1 MTSLMPSYQPAV
13 PDPNDHQP
21 HRAGRV
27 DTAVLTELATRLTE
41 RDRWLIRLLWDHHV
55 FTIHQI
61 AQLAFGSDSRARA
74 RMIRL
79 TRLGVVERFRPLL
92 PPGHG
97 SAPQHYIIG
106 QGGARVLAA
115 ERDIPYGEL
124 GYRRDRIHAWAVSS
138 RLSHL
143 IGVNGLFT
151 ALFATARDNPPA
163 HLVTWWPEQRC
174 IAKWGGYAR
183 PDGYGRWREGGDE
196 VDFWVEYDTG
206 TEPLGK
212 VAAKLDGYADL
223 AREDGVLTPVL
234 IWTTTAKRETNLHR
248 QLRGAPVPVA
258 TATPAAIRDHRQG
271 PAGPIWLPAGQPA
284 KPRLR
289 LITLARY
296 AQSDHFGGDDE
307 QR

>member
-1 MTSLMPSYQPAV
+1 MPRYLPAV
-13 PDPNDHQP
+13 PEPDADQAR
-21 HRAGRV
+21 RASRSENAAL
-27 DTAVLTELATRLTE
+27 TVLAARLTE

-55 FTIHQI
+55 LTVHQI
-61 AQLAFGSDSRARA
+61 SQLAFGSDSRARA

-124 GYRRDRIHAWAVSS
+124 GYRRDRIHAWAVSP

-151 ALFATARDNPPA
+151 ALVATARHNRA
-163 HLVTWWPEQRC
+163 AQLATWWSEQRC
-174 IAKWGGYAR
+174 IATWGGYAR
-183 PDGYGRWREGGDE
+183 PDGYGRWREGSNV
-196 VDFWVEYDTG
+196 VDFFVEYDTG
-206 TEPLGK
+206 TEPLAK

-223 AREDGVLTPVL
+223 ARDDNVVTPVL

-271 PAGPIWLPAGQPA
+271 PAGPIWLPTGQPA
-284 KPRLR
+284 NPRLR
-289 LITLARY
+289 LIALTRY
-296 AQSDHFGGDDE
+296 THSDHFGDDDE
-307 QR
+307 PA